1 MVCESL
7 YTAIARCSLD
17 QPEFA
22 NTLMDLKRRWG
33 MDGTKPIESEV
44 KAMPRR
50 SDVESMLSAAIGTD
64 SFDTN

>member
-1 MVCESL
+1 
-7 YTAIARCSLD
+7 
-17 QPEFA
+17 
-22 NTLMDLKRRWG
+22 MDLKRRWG